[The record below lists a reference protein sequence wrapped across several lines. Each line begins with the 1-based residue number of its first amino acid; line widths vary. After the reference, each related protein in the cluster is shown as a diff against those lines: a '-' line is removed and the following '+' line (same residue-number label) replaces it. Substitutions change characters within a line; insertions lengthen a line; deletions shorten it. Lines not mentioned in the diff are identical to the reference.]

1 MPKRA
6 AVTYKTPDELRTM
19 SLEAL
24 DSYLS
29 WLRDRASWLAGPAQK
44 ETRKRLEIAQKL
56 RAAR

>member
-19 SLEAL
+19 GIEAL
-24 DSYLS
+24 DTYLS
-29 WLRDRASWLAGPAQK
+29 WLRDRASGLRGPAQK
-44 ETRKRLEIAQKL
+44 ETRKLLEVAQKI

>member
-6 AVTYKTPDELRTM
+6 AVTYKPPDELRTM

-24 DSYLS
+24 ETYLS
-29 WLRDRASWLAGPAQK
+29 WLRDRASWLRGPAQK
-44 ETRKRLEIAQKL
+44 ETRKHLEVAQKI